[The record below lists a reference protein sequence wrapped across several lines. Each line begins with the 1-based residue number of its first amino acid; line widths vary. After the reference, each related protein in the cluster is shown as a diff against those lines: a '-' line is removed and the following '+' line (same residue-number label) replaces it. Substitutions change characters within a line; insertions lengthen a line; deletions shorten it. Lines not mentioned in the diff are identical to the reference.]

1 MRESVTVQIPLHC
14 TKTACAPRFRRMGRF
29 ECWLS
34 QKNSITVYGFCWEHR
49 RYTMNRRVRIHSWFF
64 ENSEKETKKT
74 GEDIKKSPFHIS
86 WNGLFSSRFFRFLRF
101 SQGKIRKSPN
111 PDASIIPQQETS
123 GNYNHGIDR
132 RRRDA
137 IIPQQ
142 ETSGNY
148 NNKDG
153 RSARGLIIPQQETS
167 GNYNHDDDELLYT
180 RIIPQQETS
189 GNYNKKTF
197 QKIFASIIPQQETS
211 GNYN

>member
-1 MRESVTVQIPLHC
+1 MPHISESFYSTTGITWFSIRCMRESVTVQIPLHC

-64 ENSEKETKKT
+64 EKSEKETKKT

-123 GNYNHGIDR
+123 GNYNRFQWINSSCG
-132 RRRDA
+132 

-148 NNKDG
+148 N
-153 RSARGLIIPQQETS
+153 
-167 GNYNHDDDELLYT
+167 
-180 RIIPQQETS
+180 
-189 GNYNKKTF
+189 
-197 QKIFASIIPQQETS
+197 
-211 GNYN
+211 